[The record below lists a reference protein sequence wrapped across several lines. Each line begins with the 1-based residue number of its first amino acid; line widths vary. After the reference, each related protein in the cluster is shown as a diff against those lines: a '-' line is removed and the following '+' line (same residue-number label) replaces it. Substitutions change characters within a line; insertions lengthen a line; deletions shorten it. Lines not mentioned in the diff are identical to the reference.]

1 MYPRAMPRFARLLAT
16 LALLAPAVGGAQSA
30 GDAPIQSGPM
40 VGHAEMRAAQLW
52 LQTKRPVGVRF
63 EYWDEATPRK
73 VLTTPEIRTTR
84 ENAFIAKSVI
94 SLLEPGRTYRYAV
107 VVDGRRVARPY
118 PLKFQTPPLWQWRT
132 EPPEFTVA
140 IGSCTYI
147 NDPPYDRPGTPY
159 GGDYQIF
166 PAIAAK
172 QPQAMIW
179 LGDNCYLREAD
190 SGSRETVLYRYTHSR
205 STPEM
210 QPLLAACSHYAIWD
224 DHDYGPNDSDR
235 AYRDK
240 LNTRAAFELFTAN
253 PTYGFPERPQLTT
266 TMFSWGD
273 VDFFLM
279 DDRTD
284 RAPNQRKTGE
294 KPYLGQAQVRWLV
307 DSLISSLATF
317 KIVCIGNQVLNPA
330 RAAGIETYAH
340 FAVEQKELLDTI
352 AAEGIHG
359 VIFVT
364 GDRHHAELT
373 RMPREGTYPLYDI
386 TTSPLTAGVSVRGE
400 SEANTWR
407 VPDTYLKER
416 NFALLKFNGPRKER
430 VLTVQLCR
438 TDGSVAWERVIPARE
453 LQ

>member
-1 MYPRAMPRFARLLAT
+1 MHRFARLLAA
-16 LALLAPAVGGAQSA
+16 LALLVPLAARGQATRDTA
-30 GDAPIQSGPM
+30 IQSGPM

-52 LQTKRPVGVRF
+52 VQTKRPARVRF
-63 EYWDEATPRK
+63 EYWDEATPGK
-73 VLTTPEIRTTR
+73 IVATPEVRTTR
-84 ENAFIAKSVI
+84 ENAFVAKSAT
-94 SLLEPGRTYRYAV
+94 SLLEPGRKYRYAV
-107 VVDGRRVARPY
+107 VIDGRRAAISY

-132 EPPEFTVA
+132 DPPEFTVA
-140 IGSCTYI
+140 VGSCTFI

-166 PAIAAK
+166 SAIAAK

-179 LGDNCYLREAD
+179 LGDNCYLREVD
-190 SGSRETVLYRYTHSR
+190 FGSRETILYRYTHSR
-205 STPEM
+205 STAEM
-210 QPLLAACSHYAIWD
+210 QPLLAACSNYAIWD

-240 LNTRAAFELFTAN
+240 VNTRAAFELFSAN
-253 PTYGFPERPQLTT
+253 PTYGFPERPRLTT

-279 DDRTD
+279 DDRTE
-284 RAPNQRKTGE
+284 RAPDHRKTGE
-294 KPYLGQAQVRWLV
+294 KPYLGKAQVQWLV
-307 DSLISSLATF
+307 DSLISSLATY

-340 FAVEQKELLDTI
+340 FAAEQKELLDAI
-352 AAEGIHG
+352 AAEGIRG
-359 VIFVT
+359 VVFVT

-386 TTSPLTAGVSVRGE
+386 TTSPLTAGVSDRGDN
-400 SEANTWR
+400 EANTWR
-407 VPDTYLKER
+407 VPETYLKER
-416 NFALLKFNGPRKER
+416 NFALLKISGPRKER
-430 VLTVQLCR
+430 VLTMQLCR
-438 TDGSVAWERVIPARE
+438 TDGSVAWERVIPAKE